1 MKASAS
7 SASAG
12 TRITVTVKPDSGYE
26 LDELTV
32 TDAKGKDVKVT
43 KRSETTYTFQMPDS
57 KVTVEAAFA
66 KEGTVVD
73 QPLFSDVSK
82 NDYFHDAVEWAVDK
96 GITSGTGGTTFSPN
110 ASCTRGQ
117 MVTFLWR
124 AAGSPA
130 PKSAETP
137 FTDVNKGDYFYDA
150 VLWAVEQGITS
161 GTSATTFS
169 PNATVTRGQTVTFLW
184 RANGSPVVD
193 YAMSFTDVDANAYYA
208 GAVRWAVSEG
218 ITSGTSGNSFSPNAD
233 CTRAQIVTFLYQD
246 MAN

>member
-1 MKASAS
+1 MIENGQYGVVTASADEPYT
-7 SASAG
+7 G

-43 KRSETTYTFQMPDS
+43 KRSEATYTFQMPDS

-96 GITSGTGGTTFSPN
+96 GITSGT
-110 ASCTRGQ
+110 
-117 MVTFLWR
+117 
-124 AAGSPA
+124 
-130 PKSAETP
+130 
-137 FTDVNKGDYFYDA
+137 
-150 VLWAVEQGITS
+150 
-161 GTSATTFS
+161 SATTFS

-184 RANGSPVVD
+184 RANASPVVNF
-193 YAMSFTDVDANAYYA
+193 AMNFTDVNESAYYA
-208 GAVRWAVSEG
+208 EAVRWAVSEN
-218 ITSGTSGNSFSPNAD
+218 ITAGTGANAFSPDAP
-233 CTRAQIVTFLYQD
+233 CTRGQIVTFLYHAQ
-246 MAN
+246 

>member
-1 MKASAS
+1 
-7 SASAG
+7 
-12 TRITVTVKPDSGYE
+12 
-26 LDELTV
+26 
-32 TDAKGKDVKVT
+32 
-43 KRSETTYTFQMPDS
+43 MPDS

-66 KEGTVVD
+66 KDGTAVD

-82 NDYFHDAVEWAVDK
+82 NNYFYDAVEWAVDK

-184 RANGSPVVD
+184 RANGSPAV
-193 YAMSFTDVDANAYYA
+193 SGSNFGDVASDVYYANAVA
-208 GAVRWAVSEG
+208 WAVSED
-218 ITSGTSGNSFSPNAD
+218 ITSGTGGNNFSPAAP
-233 CTRAQIVTFLYQD
+233 CTRSQIVTFMYRD
-246 MAN
+246 AK

>member
-1 MKASAS
+1 MIENGQYGVVTASADEPYT
-7 SASAG
+7 G

-43 KRSETTYTFQMPDS
+43 KRSEATYTFQMPDS

-96 GITSGTGGTTFSPN
+96 GITSGT
-110 ASCTRGQ
+110 
-117 MVTFLWR
+117 
-124 AAGSPA
+124 
-130 PKSAETP
+130 
-137 FTDVNKGDYFYDA
+137 
-150 VLWAVEQGITS
+150 
-161 GTSATTFS
+161 SATTFS

-184 RANGSPVVD
+184 RAAGSP
-193 YAMSFTDVDANAYYA
+193 AASGSSFSDVSADAYYA
-208 GAVRWAVSEG
+208 QAVAWVVKENIAA
-218 ITSGTSGNSFSPNAD
+218 GTSASTFSPDAP
-233 CTRAQIVTFLYQD
+233 CTRAQIVAFLYRD
-246 MAN
+246 ER

>member
-1 MKASAS
+1 MIENGQYGVVTASADEPYT
-7 SASAG
+7 G

-43 KRSETTYTFQMPDS
+43 KRSEATYTFQMPDS

-96 GITSGTGGTTFSPN
+96 GITSGT
-110 ASCTRGQ
+110 
-117 MVTFLWR
+117 
-124 AAGSPA
+124 
-130 PKSAETP
+130 
-137 FTDVNKGDYFYDA
+137 
-150 VLWAVEQGITS
+150 
-161 GTSATTFS
+161 SATTFS

-184 RANGSPVVD
+184 RAHASPVVNF
-193 YAMSFTDVDANAYYA
+193 AMNFTDVNESAYYA
-208 GAVRWAVSEG
+208 EAVRWAVSEN
-218 ITSGTSGNSFSPNAD
+218 ITAGTGANAFSPDAP
-233 CTRAQIVTFLYQD
+233 CTRGQIVTFLWKD
-246 MAN
+246 RA

>member
-1 MKASAS
+1 MIENGQYGVVTASADEPYT
-7 SASAG
+7 G

-43 KRSETTYTFQMPDS
+43 KRSEATYTFQMPDS

-96 GITSGTGGTTFSPN
+96 GITSGT
-110 ASCTRGQ
+110 
-117 MVTFLWR
+117 
-124 AAGSPA
+124 
-130 PKSAETP
+130 
-137 FTDVNKGDYFYDA
+137 
-150 VLWAVEQGITS
+150 
-161 GTSATTFS
+161 SATTFS

-184 RANGSPVVD
+184 RANASPVVNF
-193 YAMSFTDVDANAYYA
+193 AMNFTDVNESAYYA
-208 GAVRWAVSEG
+208 EAVRWAVSEN
-218 ITSGTSGNSFSPNAD
+218 ITAGTGANAFSPDAP
-233 CTRAQIVTFLYQD
+233 CTRAQIVAFLYRD
-246 MAN
+246 ER

>member
-1 MKASAS
+1 MIENGQYGVVTASADEPYT
-7 SASAG
+7 G

-43 KRSETTYTFQMPDS
+43 KRSEATYTFQMPDS

-96 GITSGTGGTTFSPN
+96 GITSGT
-110 ASCTRGQ
+110 
-117 MVTFLWR
+117 
-124 AAGSPA
+124 
-130 PKSAETP
+130 
-137 FTDVNKGDYFYDA
+137 
-150 VLWAVEQGITS
+150 
-161 GTSATTFS
+161 SATTFS

-184 RANGSPVVD
+184 RANASPVVNF
-193 YAMSFTDVDANAYYA
+193 AMNFTDVNESAYYA
-208 GAVRWAVSEG
+208 EAVAWVVKENIAA
-218 ITSGTSGNSFSPNAD
+218 GTSASTFSPDAP
-233 CTRAQIVTFLYQD
+233 CTRAQIVAFLYRD
-246 MAN
+246 ER

>member
-1 MKASAS
+1 VIENGQYGVVTASADEPYT
-7 SASAG
+7 G

-43 KRSETTYTFQMPDS
+43 KRSEATYTFQMPDS

-96 GITSGTGGTTFSPN
+96 GITSGT
-110 ASCTRGQ
+110 
-117 MVTFLWR
+117 
-124 AAGSPA
+124 
-130 PKSAETP
+130 
-137 FTDVNKGDYFYDA
+137 
-150 VLWAVEQGITS
+150 
-161 GTSATTFS
+161 SATTFS

-184 RANGSPVVD
+184 RAAGSP
-193 YAMSFTDVDANAYYA
+193 AASGSSFSDVSADAYYA
-208 GAVRWAVSEG
+208 QAVAWVVKENIAA
-218 ITSGTSGNSFSPNAD
+218 GTSASTFSPDAP
-233 CTRAQIVTFLYQD
+233 CTRAQIVAFLYRD
-246 MAN
+246 ER

>member
-1 MKASAS
+1 MIENGHYGVVTASADEPYT
-7 SASAG
+7 G

-43 KRSETTYTFQMPDS
+43 KRSEATYTFQMPDS

-96 GITSGTGGTTFSPN
+96 GITSGT
-110 ASCTRGQ
+110 
-117 MVTFLWR
+117 
-124 AAGSPA
+124 
-130 PKSAETP
+130 
-137 FTDVNKGDYFYDA
+137 
-150 VLWAVEQGITS
+150 
-161 GTSATTFS
+161 SATTFS

-184 RANGSPVVD
+184 RAAGSP
-193 YAMSFTDVDANAYYA
+193 AASGSSFSDVSADAYYA
-208 GAVRWAVSEG
+208 QAVAWVVKENIAA
-218 ITSGTSGNSFSPNAD
+218 GTSASTFSPDAP
-233 CTRAQIVTFLYQD
+233 CTRAQIVAFLYRD
-246 MAN
+246 ER

>member
-1 MKASAS
+1 MIENGQYGVVTASADEPYT
-7 SASAG
+7 G

-43 KRSETTYTFQMPDS
+43 KRSEATYTFQMPDS

-96 GITSGTGGTTFSPN
+96 GITSGT
-110 ASCTRGQ
+110 
-117 MVTFLWR
+117 
-124 AAGSPA
+124 
-130 PKSAETP
+130 
-137 FTDVNKGDYFYDA
+137 
-150 VLWAVEQGITS
+150 
-161 GTSATTFS
+161 SATTFS

-184 RANGSPVVD
+184 RAAGSP
-193 YAMSFTDVDANAYYA
+193 AASGSSFSDVSADAYYA
-208 GAVRWAVSEG
+208 QAVAWVVKAN
-218 ITSGTSGNSFSPNAD
+218 IAAGTSASTFSPDAP
-233 CTRAQIVTFLYQD
+233 CTRAQIVAFLYRD
-246 MAN
+246 ER

>member
-1 MKASAS
+1 MIENGQYGVVTASADEPYT
-7 SASAG
+7 G

-43 KRSETTYTFQMPDS
+43 KRSEATYTFQMPDS

-96 GITSGTGGTTFSPN
+96 GITSGT
-110 ASCTRGQ
+110 
-117 MVTFLWR
+117 
-124 AAGSPA
+124 
-130 PKSAETP
+130 
-137 FTDVNKGDYFYDA
+137 
-150 VLWAVEQGITS
+150 
-161 GTSATTFS
+161 SATTFS

-184 RANGSPVVD
+184 RAAGSP
-193 YAMSFTDVDANAYYA
+193 AASGSSFSDVSADAYYA
-208 GAVRWAVSEG
+208 KAVAWVVKENIAA
-218 ITSGTSGNSFSPNAD
+218 GTSASTFSPDAP
-233 CTRAQIVTFLYQD
+233 CTRAQIVAFLYRD
-246 MAN
+246 ER

>member
-1 MKASAS
+1 MIENGQYGVVTASADEPYT
-7 SASAG
+7 G

-96 GITSGTGGTTFSPN
+96 GITSGT
-110 ASCTRGQ
+110 
-117 MVTFLWR
+117 
-124 AAGSPA
+124 
-130 PKSAETP
+130 
-137 FTDVNKGDYFYDA
+137 
-150 VLWAVEQGITS
+150 
-161 GTSATTFS
+161 SATTFS

-184 RANGSPVVD
+184 RAAGSP
-193 YAMSFTDVDANAYYA
+193 AASGSSFSDVSADAYYA
-208 GAVRWAVSEG
+208 QAVAWVVKENIAA
-218 ITSGTSGNSFSPNAD
+218 GTSASTFSPDAP
-233 CTRAQIVTFLYQD
+233 CTRAQIVAFLYRD
-246 MAN
+246 ER

>member
-1 MKASAS
+1 MIENGQYGVVTASADEPYT
-7 SASAG
+7 G

-43 KRSETTYTFQMPDS
+43 KRSEATYTFQMPDS

-96 GITSGTGGTTFSPN
+96 GITSGT
-110 ASCTRGQ
+110 
-117 MVTFLWR
+117 
-124 AAGSPA
+124 
-130 PKSAETP
+130 
-137 FTDVNKGDYFYDA
+137 
-150 VLWAVEQGITS
+150 
-161 GTSATTFS
+161 SATTFS

-184 RANGSPVVD
+184 RANASPVVNF
-193 YAMSFTDVDANAYYA
+193 AMNFTDVNESAYYA
-208 GAVRWAVSEG
+208 EAVRWAVSEN
-218 ITSGTSGNSFSPNAD
+218 ITAGTGANAFSPDAS
-233 CTRAQIVTFLYQD
+233 CTRGQIVTFLYHAQ
-246 MAN
+246 

>member
-1 MKASAS
+1 MIENGQYGVVTASADEPYT
-7 SASAG
+7 G

-96 GITSGTGGTTFSPN
+96 GITSGT
-110 ASCTRGQ
+110 
-117 MVTFLWR
+117 
-124 AAGSPA
+124 
-130 PKSAETP
+130 
-137 FTDVNKGDYFYDA
+137 
-150 VLWAVEQGITS
+150 
-161 GTSATTFS
+161 SATTFS

-184 RANGSPVVD
+184 RAAGSP
-193 YAMSFTDVDANAYYA
+193 AASGSSFSDVSADAYYA
-208 GAVRWAVSEG
+208 QAVAWVVKENIAA
-218 ITSGTSGNSFSPNAD
+218 GTSASTFSPDAP
-233 CTRAQIVTFLYQD
+233 CTRALIVAFLYRD
-246 MAN
+246 ER

>member
-1 MKASAS
+1 MIENGQYGVVTASADEPYT
-7 SASAG
+7 G

-96 GITSGTGGTTFSPN
+96 GITSGTSAPTFSPN
-110 ASCTRGQ
+110 ATVTRGQ
-117 MVTFLWR
+117 PVTFLWR

-130 PKSAETP
+130 ASGSSFSDVSA
-137 FTDVNKGDYFYDA
+137 DA
-150 VLWAVEQGITS
+150 YYAQAVAWVVKENIAA
-161 GTSATTFS
+161 GTSASTFS
-169 PNATVTRGQTVTFLW
+169 P
-184 RANGSPVVD
+184 
-193 YAMSFTDVDANAYYA
+193 DA
-208 GAVRWAVSEG
+208 
-218 ITSGTSGNSFSPNAD
+218 P
-233 CTRAQIVTFLYQD
+233 CTRAQIVAFLYRD
-246 MAN
+246 ER

>member
-1 MKASAS
+1 MIENGQYGVVTASADEPYT
-7 SASAG
+7 G

-43 KRSETTYTFQMPDS
+43 KRSEATYTFQMPDS

-96 GITSGTGGTTFSPN
+96 GITSGT
-110 ASCTRGQ
+110 
-117 MVTFLWR
+117 
-124 AAGSPA
+124 
-130 PKSAETP
+130 
-137 FTDVNKGDYFYDA
+137 
-150 VLWAVEQGITS
+150 
-161 GTSATTFS
+161 SATTFS

-184 RANGSPVVD
+184 RANASPVVNF
-193 YAMSFTDVDANAYYA
+193 AMNFTDVNESAYYA
-208 GAVRWAVSEG
+208 EAVRWAVSEN
-218 ITSGTSGNSFSPNAD
+218 ITAGTGANAFSPDAP
-233 CTRAQIVTFLYQD
+233 CTRGQIVTFLYRD
-246 MAN
+246 ER

>member
-1 MKASAS
+1 MIENGQYGVVTASADEPYT
-7 SASAG
+7 G

-43 KRSETTYTFQMPDS
+43 KRSEATYTFQMPDS

-96 GITSGTGGTTFSPN
+96 GITSGT
-110 ASCTRGQ
+110 
-117 MVTFLWR
+117 
-124 AAGSPA
+124 
-130 PKSAETP
+130 
-137 FTDVNKGDYFYDA
+137 
-150 VLWAVEQGITS
+150 
-161 GTSATTFS
+161 SATTFS

-184 RANGSPVVD
+184 RANASPVVNF
-193 YAMSFTDVDANAYYA
+193 AMNFTDVNESAYYA
-208 GAVRWAVSEG
+208 EAVRWAVSEN
-218 ITSGTSGNSFSPNAD
+218 ITAGTGANAFSPDAP
-233 CTRAQIVTFLYQD
+233 CTRGQIVTFLWKD
-246 MAN
+246 RA